1 MAERP
6 YPWSAVLVTG
16 ASSGIGRALAE
27 ACAAPGVTLHLSG
40 RDAPRLEAAAESC
53 RGRGATVQTR
63 ILDVRDAQAMAAWI
77 AGAGRLDL
85 VIANAGVSAGTGDAT
100 EPADQSRRIFDINVT
115 GVLNTALPALEVMAG
130 QEPGADGVRGRIAI
144 IASIA
149 AFIAAP
155 GAPAY
160 CASKAA
166 VQRWA
171 EALDGTECARG
182 IRLHAVCPG
191 YIRTPM
197 TARNSFPMPFMMDAE
212 EAARRT
218 LRGIA
223 RGRTRVAYP
232 WPTYAMARFF
242 GALPVSWRN
251 ALFTRLPAKRA
262 ETMPE

>member
-1 MAERP
+1 
-6 YPWSAVLVTG
+6 
-16 ASSGIGRALAE
+16 
-27 ACAAPGVTLHLSG
+27 
-40 RDAPRLEAAAESC
+40 
-53 RGRGATVQTR
+53 
-63 ILDVRDAQAMAAWI
+63 
-77 AGAGRLDL
+77 
-85 VIANAGVSAGTGDAT
+85 
-100 EPADQSRRIFDINVT
+100 
-115 GVLNTALPALEVMAG
+115 
-130 QEPGADGVRGRIAI
+130 
-144 IASIA
+144 
-149 AFIAAP
+149 
-155 GAPAY
+155 
-160 CASKAA
+160 
-166 VQRWA
+166 
-171 EALDGTECARG
+171 LDGTERARG